1 MISVSIVSHKQFN
14 QVLNTIKSFE
24 LIEKN
29 FFFYLITINVSEEYE
44 EQKLKNLVGK
54 NFKLIINNY
63 PKGFGA
69 NHNFA
74 FNYVKDEVFIICN
87 PDIKVKKFNVKKFNI
102 KFSKLFLYAPK
113 VINEKSG
120 ELYFDL
126 RDFPSLRNILLRQI
140 NKKFFKIIM
149 KKIINENLKYS
160 WFPGYFMVISKDLFN
175 QIKGFDEKYFM
186 YCEDADLCIR
196 VKKIRCLIKKDTDI
210 VVSHEGQFSSN
221 NSLKYL
227 IIHIK
232 SIIRINLKRYL
243 RKF

>member
-29 FFFYLITINVSEEYE
+29 IFFYLITINTSEEHE

-63 PKGFGA
+63 PKGFGE

-74 FNYVKDEVFIICN
+74 FNHVKDEVFIICN
-87 PDIKVKKFNVKKFNI
+87 PDIEVKKFNVKKFNI
-102 KFSKLFLYAPK
+102 KFSKLSLYAPS
-113 VINEKSG
+113 VMDEKSG
-120 ELYFDL
+120 ELYFDI
-126 RDFPSLRNILLRQI
+126 RDFPNLRNILSRQI
-140 NKKFFKIIM
+140 NNKFFKTIM
-149 KKIINENLKYS
+149 KKNLNENLKYS
-160 WFPGYFMVISKDLFN
+160 WFPGYFMVISKGLFN
-175 QIKGFDEKYFM
+175 QIEGFDEKYFM
-186 YCEDADLCIR
+186 YCEDADFCIR
-196 VKKIRCLIKKDTDI
+196 VKNAGFSIKKDADI

-221 NSLKYL
+221 KNLHYL

-232 SIIRINLKRYL
+232 SIIRINLKKYL
-243 RKF
+243 RIF

>member
-29 FFFYLITINVSEEYE
+29 IFFYLITINVSEEYE
-44 EQKLKNLVGK
+44 EQKLKTLVGE

-87 PDIKVKKFNVKKFNI
+87 PDIKVKKFNVNKFNI
-102 KFSKLFLYAPK
+102 KFSDLSLYAPN
-113 VINEKSG
+113 VIDEKTG
-120 ELYFDL
+120 ELYFDI
-126 RDFPSLRNILLRQI
+126 RDFPSLRNVLLRQI
-140 NKKFFKIIM
+140 NKRLFKTIM
-149 KKIINENLKYS
+149 KKNINEDLKYS
-160 WFPGYFMVISKDLFN
+160 WFPGYFMVISKDLFD
-175 QIKGFDEKYFM
+175 QLKGFDEKYFM

-196 VKKIRCLIKKDTDI
+196 VKKIGYSLKKDNDI

-221 NSLKYL
+221 NSLKYS

-232 SIIRINLKRYL
+232 SIIRINFKRYL
-243 RKF
+243 RIF